1 MAKAR
6 IAPSNQRPQRPALPA
21 GSGGSG
27 RSGPL
32 GYLRGVWEELKKV
45 VWPARDELL
54 RMTGIVIVTV
64 IIFAALVGGTDYIL
78 SLGVQRAVA
87 AQAAAAT
94 PTAAAT
100 VAPSTTLPAATA
112 APTVAPTTAPTVAP

>member
-54 RMTGIVIVTV
+54 RMTGIVIATV

-78 SLGVQRAVA
+78 SLGVKQAVA
-87 AQAAAAT
+87 AQAAAVT
-94 PTAAAT
+94 PTPAAT

-112 APTVAPTTAPTVAP
+112 APTAAPTVSP

>member
-6 IAPSNQRPQRPALPA
+6 SAPSSQRPQRPALPA

-45 VWPARDELL
+45 VWPARDELM
-54 RMTGIVIVTV
+54 RMTGIVIATV
-64 IIFAALVGGTDYIL
+64 ILFAVLVGGADYLL
-78 SLGVQRAVA
+78 SIGVHQAVTQQVNA
-87 AQAAAAT
+87 STPAPAAT
-94 PTAAAT
+94 TAPVTTAA
-100 VAPSTTLPAATA
+100 PAATA
-112 APTVAPTTAPTVAP
+112 APTKSP

>member
-6 IAPSNQRPQRPALPA
+6 IAPSNPRPPRPALPGA

-54 RMTGIVIVTV
+54 RMTGIVIATV

-87 AQAAAAT
+87 AQAAAVT
-94 PTAAAT
+94 PTPAATTAPAAATAPAAT
-100 VAPSTTLPAATA
+100 VAPTA
-112 APTVAPTTAPTVAP
+112 APTVSP

>member
-6 IAPSNQRPQRPALPA
+6 IAPGSPRPPRPALPGA

-27 RSGPL
+27 RVGPL

-54 RMTGIVIVTV
+54 RMTGIVIATV
-64 IIFAALVGGTDYIL
+64 IIFAALVGGADYLL
-78 SLGVQRAVA
+78 SLGR
-87 AQAAAAT
+87 QAGGHDT
-94 PTAAAT
+94 GGCR
-100 VAPSTTLPAATA
+100 ATA
-112 APTVAPTTAPTVAP
+112 APTATTAPVTAAATDRSRPSTAPTVSP

>member
-6 IAPSNQRPQRPALPA
+6 IAPSNQRPQRPALPGA
-21 GSGGSG
+21 SGGSG

-54 RMTGIVIVTV
+54 RMTGIVIATV

-78 SLGVQRAVA
+78 SLGHADARGDRRPNRGPDCRSNRRPNCVAVA
-87 AQAAAAT
+87 
-94 PTAAAT
+94 
-100 VAPSTTLPAATA
+100 V
-112 APTVAPTTAPTVAP
+112 VGE